1 MVILS
6 VLIPAFNEEKTIEK
20 VLRAVAAQSISGV
33 QIETIVINDASTD
46 STQQVLEA
54 CPELYSRVVR
64 LGKNAGK
71 GAALIAGLRI
81 ASGDYV
87 LVQDADLEYSPNE
100 YRTLLKPVLDFD
112 AELVIGSRF
121 LAPTWTRINYFWHK
135 VGNSII
141 TLSFNILNNATFTD
155 VYSGYIV
162 FKRSLL
168 SPDELK
174 CLRWDQQAE
183 ILSKIYSRTSC
194 IYEVAINY
202 NGRTYDEGKKIR
214 AHHAISVLWTILRER
229 LVLLIGNLPFL
240 QGK

>member
-1 MVILS
+1 MVKLS

-20 VLRAVAAQSISGV
+20 VLRAIAEQTISGV

-46 STQQVLEA
+46 RTQQVLEA
-54 CPELYSRVVR
+54 YPELYLRVVV
-64 LGKNAGK
+64 LEKNAGK
-71 GAALIAGLRI
+71 GAAIIAGLRI

-100 YRTLLKPVLDFD
+100 YGTLLKPVLDFD

-121 LAPTWTRINYFWHK
+121 LAPTWTRVNYFWHK
-135 VGNSII
+135 VGNRII
-141 TLSFNILNNATFTD
+141 TWSFNILNNSTFTD
-155 VYSGYIV
+155 IYSGYIL
-162 FKRSLL
+162 FKRGLV
-168 SPDELK
+168 SPDELN
-174 CLRWDQQAE
+174 CFRWDQQAE
-183 ILSKIYSRTSC
+183 ILSKIYNRTTC

-229 LVLLIGNLPFL
+229 LMRL
-240 QGK
+240 